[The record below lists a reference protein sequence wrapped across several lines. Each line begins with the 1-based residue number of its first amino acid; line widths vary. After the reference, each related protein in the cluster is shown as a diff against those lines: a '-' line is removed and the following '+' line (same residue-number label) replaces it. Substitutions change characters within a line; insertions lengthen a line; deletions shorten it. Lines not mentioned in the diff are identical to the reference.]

1 MKAGAAP
8 ASRPMARPPT
18 RVLILLRITFWGLAL
33 WPAAELAWRLTH
45 AGLGANPVE
54 FLERY
59 TGLWSLRLLLLTLA
73 MTPLREAFGRIEFVQ
88 VRRLLGLWT
97 YAWVCIHFAIYLT
110 FDLEW
115 SPAQLVTEVI
125 ERTYITM
132 GFAAWLLM
140 LPLAITSTQTWQ
152 RRLKRRWKQIHRAI
166 YPAVLFGA
174 VHFLWLVKSD
184 HREPLVY
191 LGIALVLLALRLP
204 FKRWFRPVPTPSA
217 GGRA

>member
-1 MKAGAAP
+1 MKAAAAP
-8 ASRPMARPPT
+8 ASRPQARPATP
-18 RVLILLRITFWGLAL
+18 VLIALRIAFWSLAL

-59 TGLWSLRLLLLTLA
+59 TGLWGLRLLLLTLA
-73 MTPLREAFGRIEFVQ
+73 MTPFREAFGRIEFVQ

-97 YAWVCIHFAIYLT
+97 YAWVCTHFAIYLT

-115 SPAQLVTEVI
+115 SPAQLATEVI

-140 LPLAITSTQTWQ
+140 LPMAITSTQTWQ

-166 YPAVLFGA
+166 YPAVLLGA

-191 LGIALVLLALRLP
+191 LGIAIVLLVLRMP
-204 FKRWFRPVPTPSA
+204 FRRWWGPAPASPAR
-217 GGRA
+217 R